1 MPVRP
6 LVLALM
12 LTSIATPAVAATAK
26 RGSFGKLP
34 DGRAVGSVTLSNGH
48 GVSATII
55 TYGASLMAL
64 GGATVL
70 FAAKIESLIA
80 WAGA

>member
-1 MPVRP
+1 MLLIRTVGILLLMAGLF
-6 LVLALM
+6 LV
-12 LTSIATPAVAATAK
+12 
-26 RGSFGKLP
+26 
-34 DGRAVGSVTLSNGH
+34 
-48 GVSATII
+48 GVSGDNHRVANGRRI

>member
-1 MPVRP
+1 MVLIRTVGILLLMAGLF
-6 LVLALM
+6 LV
-12 LTSIATPAVAATAK
+12 
-26 RGSFGKLP
+26 
-34 DGRAVGSVTLSNGH
+34 
-48 GVSATII
+48 GVSGDNHRVANGRRI